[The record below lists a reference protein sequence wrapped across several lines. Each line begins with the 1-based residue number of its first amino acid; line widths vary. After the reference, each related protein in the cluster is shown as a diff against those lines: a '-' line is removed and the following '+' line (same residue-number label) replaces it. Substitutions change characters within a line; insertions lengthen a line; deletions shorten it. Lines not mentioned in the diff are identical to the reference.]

1 MTFLVD
7 NQLPP
12 ALARWMAE
20 RSGIA
25 ASHVAEEGMSHVSDA
40 DIWRF
45 AGERD
50 WILVS
55 KDVDFANLHAK
66 RPATEPARPRVLW
79 VRLGNCRRTQLLKAF
94 ESAWPAIIQS
104 FESGEGLV
112 ELR

>member
-20 RSGIA
+20 RSVIA